1 MNLFPLRPDDVLL
14 FACILSRVSGL
25 VASMPV
31 LSGRAIP
38 VRIKGLLAVALA
50 FLLEPVAIRNGTVLP
65 GNFASWIASLFSEF
79 AIGVALGFSAFLVF
93 AAVSFAGEL
102 AGVQVGFGLVD
113 VINPLGLVEVPLL
126 GTFQNTVAFLVF
138 LASGAHEA
146 LIWSLGRSFELIPPG
161 GGVFDGFFYDGYL
174 RLFARFAQL
183 GLTLAAP
190 FLVGGL
196 VLNLVM
202 GFLSRMMPQMNLLS
216 IGFPILV
223 IGGLGLLVLS
233 LPYLGSVLG
242 LAFDR
247 MAGELPGLIEMLSG
261 HGG

>member
-1 MNLFPLRPDDVLL
+1 VNLFPVNQDNVLV
-14 FACILSRVSGL
+14 FACVLARVSGL
-25 VASMPV
+25 VSSMPV
-31 LSGRAIP
+31 LSGKAIP
-38 VRIKGLLAVALA
+38 VRIKGLVAVALS
-50 FLLEPVAIRNGTVLP
+50 FLLEPVAVRSATVLP
-65 GNFASWIASLFSEF
+65 GNFASWIAALFSEF

-146 LIWSLGRSFELIPPG
+146 LIWSLGRSFDLIPPG
-161 GGVFDGFFYDGYL
+161 GGVFDAIFYEGYL
-174 RLFARFAQL
+174 TLFSRFAEL

-196 VLNLVM
+196 VLNLVL

-216 IGFPILV
+216 VGFPILV

-242 LAFDR
+242 MAFDR
-247 MAGELPGLIEMLSG
+247 MTEELPGVINILGG